1 MLAICVCSSGEGL
14 FYTTENHDVR
24 SRGKKNSRVKYSF
37 PSTNTIKIIRKEKN
51 YLEWHE
57 KHVTH
62 LWSPKFTSV
71 ILEMAKL

>member
-1 MLAICVCSSGEGL
+1 MLAICVCSSGHIYEGL

-57 KHVTH
+57 KHVTNVW
-62 LWSPKFTSV
+62 LR
-71 ILEMAKL
+71 